1 MRTRTERDSV
11 GSVQVTED
19 VYYGAATMRAVTN
32 FPISGLRLPRRF
44 LRALGLIKQYAAEVN
59 AELALLD
66 PVLAEAIGRA
76 ASEVAEGRLDGEFV
90 VDVFRTGSGTST
102 NMNANEVIAHRAT
115 ELLAG
120 DRSAALV
127 HPNDHVNLGQSSN
140 DVIPT
145 ALHLAVLTGLVEE
158 LLPALDA
165 LRDAL
170 KTKTAAFWP
179 VVKTGR
185 THLQDA
191 TPIRLGQ
198 EFMGYKDQVEGVARR
213 LKRAMVD
220 LKEVALGG
228 TAVGTGIGTHPSFA
242 TRVCKRLAA
251 ATRVSVRETD
261 HHFRA
266 QSTLDVLVGCSGDLR
281 VAALALLKIA
291 GDICWLGSGPRAG
304 LGELSIPEV
313 QPGSSIMP
321 GKVNPVIPEALIQVC
336 AQVVGNDSTV
346 SFAAHR
352 SILELNMMFPVV
364 AYNLLQSVE
373 LLASAIR
380 NFTGRCVE
388 GLTATGK
395 GPELVEKGLALAT
408 ALTPLIGYD
417 AAAEIAKEAASSGR
431 TIREVARD
439 RTSLSEDELQRLLD
453 PAALTAPA
461 GQMNEAGSKAEGEPM
476 KDDSMDHGALTER
489 ECKPCR
495 GGVPPLKGDALQR
508 LFRQLGNG
516 WQLVNDHHIEK
527 PFAFPDFRQ
536 ALAFTNR
543 VGELAEEIKH
553 HPDIELSWG
562 KVVVRI
568 WTHKIDGLVEA
579 DFILAAKV
587 DRLT

>member
-1 MRTRTERDSV
+1 MERDSMGPV
-11 GSVQVTED
+11 PVPRKA
-19 VYYGAATMRAVTN
+19 YYGASTARALIN

-44 LRALGLIKQYAAEVN
+44 IRALGLIKQYAAVAN
-59 AELALLD
+59 AELGRLD
-66 PVLAEAIGRA
+66 PERAKAIARA
-76 ASEVAEGRLDGEFV
+76 AAEVAEGLLDAEFV
-90 VDVFRTGSGTST
+90 VDVFQTGSGTST
-102 NMNANEVIAHRAT
+102 HMNANEVIAHRAA
-115 ELLAG
+115 ELLGAG
-120 DRSAALV
+120 RNAMPV

-145 ALHLAVLTGLVEE
+145 AIHLAVLTGLAED

-165 LRDAL
+165 LRGAL
-170 KTKTAAFWP
+170 RTKATAFWP

-198 EFMGYKDQVEGVARR
+198 EFMGYTGQVEGVARR
-213 LKRAMVD
+213 LKRAMLD
-220 LKEVALGG
+220 LEEVALGG
-228 TAVGTGIGTHPSFA
+228 TAVGTGMGTHPSFA
-242 TRVCKRLAA
+242 MRVCKRLAA
-251 ATRVSVRETD
+251 ATHVSVRETD

-281 VAALALLKIA
+281 VVALALLKIA

-304 LGELSIPEV
+304 LGELSLPEV

-352 SILELNMMFPVV
+352 SILELNTMFPVV
-364 AYNLLQSVE
+364 AYNLLQSIE

-380 NFTGRCVE
+380 NFTSRCVE

-395 GPELVEKGLALAT
+395 GPERVEKGLALAT

-417 AAAEIAKEAASSGR
+417 AAAEIATEAASSGR

-461 GQMNEAGSKAEGEPM
+461 EQVNEAGRKAEGEPM
-476 KDDSMDHGALTER
+476 KDDRMDRDPLAER

-495 GGVPPLKGDALQR
+495 GGVPPLRGDDLQR
-508 LFRQLGNG
+508 LLRQLGSG
-516 WQLVNDHHIEK
+516 WQLVNDHHLEK

-587 DRLT
+587 DRVMG